1 MDILP
6 FVAEQNLNVELA
18 RLLANADLKAYGEVL
33 LSKHARPDIMLTF
46 NGVRVIIEGKKLG
59 GWDALIR
66 QCNDRL
72 ESDECDI
79 CVMVEYVR
87 IESNTVNPTQSD
99 IAEALRHGRF
109 NVGVRKISN
118 TLERWLGAERQEK
131 YEAERQEKYEDVDFH
146 RLAGII
152 YDAYT
157 ELVSED
163 ILKPAIDKIDD
174 AVTRFAEELVG
185 VGEANVERL
194 KEVLELGGGGS
205 EAESDRRKVLST
217 AALLLLDAMVFQEV
231 IGGVHSRIQTLGTIR
246 NSSDPKKELEDSW
259 RRIVREINY
268 IPIFNISTKVLE
280 TLPNTPSLNKALRR
294 LLDVAYDVAGSKA
307 LLKHDLFGRIY
318 HTLLLGKL
326 AKYHATYYTSIP
338 AARLLAELALAD
350 VDASEIPPKFSGE
363 PLQVV
368 DFACG
373 SGTLLSAAYKVIE
386 ERHRFSSPSPNIP
399 ELHRYLI
406 EEGLWGFDVLHHA
419 VHLAATTLS
428 MHNLHTVRR
437 ARLYVLP
444 LGVQGKERY
453 LGSLNFLRSGTFTS
467 LTTLEDTVQGGPKS
481 VSVSEETTESVELP
495 HFHICIMNPPFTRSV
510 GGNLL
515 FGALPEDVREKLQME
530 FSTVLRERKWEG
542 IGQAGLGAAFTLLA
556 DDYLKEGGVLALV
569 LPRAVLSGVSWAK
582 VRRALLEGYHLKYV
596 VTSYD
601 VEGGW
606 NFSENTELSEVL
618 LVAEKGREG
627 DCTLFINLLKKP
639 MSELQAKHVAHS
651 VLGIRD
657 CEGLDIES
665 NGSAPRQV
673 KLKVGKGEDV
683 LGEVYSAR
691 IADEPIG
698 AYNFFSQFELNKTQ
712 ILLFKHNILRLPTQ
726 GVVGSLKLVP
736 LEQAVKKVG
745 PDCHQVESTFTTSPS
760 GAYDAFWGHEPKVV
774 RGVAQMPNARLAPK
788 SGMEK
793 QAIALWEKS
802 GRLLIAERA
811 RLTTYRLLSIHVDKP
826 VLSNVWWPA
835 TAEDEE
841 AERAIVVWLNTTFGM
856 LGLLSVAEVTQ
867 GPWVK
872 FKKENLKRVPVPSAE
887 YKRALAAIFQKAKPF
902 ESLPE
907 EFRLAARGEGARVEL
922 DRAVLEALG
931 VDVKAEALTKLYEAL
946 AREPMLTPRPVRTH

>member
-18 RLLANADLKAYGEVL
+18 RLLASADLKAYGEVL

-46 NGVRVIIEGKKLG
+46 NGVRVIIEGKKSG

-72 ESDECDI
+72 ESNECDI

-87 IESNTVNPTQSD
+87 IESNTVNPTQVD
-99 IAEALRHGRF
+99 IAEALRLGRF
-109 NVGVRKISN
+109 NIGVRKISN
-118 TLERWLGAERQEK
+118 TLERWGLG
-131 YEAERQEKYEDVDFH
+131 AERQEKYEDVDFH

-163 ILKPAIDKIDD
+163 ILTPVIDRIDD
-174 AVTRFAEELVG
+174 AVTRFAGELVG

-205 EAESDRRKVLST
+205 GAGSDRGKVLST

-231 IGGVHSRIQTLGTIR
+231 IGGVHPQIQTLGTIR
-246 NSSDPKKELEDSW
+246 NSSDLKKELEDSW
-259 RRIVREINY
+259 RRIVREIDY
-268 IPIFNISTKVLE
+268 IPIFDISTSVLE
-280 TLPNTPSLNKALRR
+280 TLSNTPSLNKALRR
-294 LLDVAYDVAGSKA
+294 LLEVAYDVAGSKA

-350 VDASEIPPKFSGE
+350 VDASKIPPRFSGE

-386 ERHRFSSPSPNIP
+386 ERHRFSSSSPNIP

-444 LGVQGKERY
+444 LGVQGRERY
-453 LGSLNFLRSGTFTS
+453 LGSLNFLRSEKFTP
-467 LTTLEDTVQGGPKS
+467 LATLEDIVQGGPKS

-495 HFHICIMNPPFTRSV
+495 HFHVCIMNPPFTRSV

-515 FGALPEDVREKLQME
+515 FGALPEDVRDKLQME

-601 VEGGW
+601 AEEGW

-618 LVAEKGREG
+618 LVAKKGREG

-691 IADEPIG
+691 IGDEPIG

-726 GVVGSLKLVP
+726 GVVDSLKLVP
-736 LEQAVKKVG
+736 LEQVVKVG
-745 PDCHQVESTFTTSPS
+745 PDRNQVESTFTTSSS
-760 GAYDAFWGHEPKVV
+760 GAYDAFWGHEPKDM
-774 RGVAQMPNARLAPK
+774 REVAQRPNARLAPK

-811 RLTTYRLLSIHVDKP
+811 RLTTYRLLSVHVEKP

-841 AERAIVVWLNTTFGM
+841 AERAIAVWLNTTFGM

-867 GPWVK
+867 GPWVE

-922 DRAVLEALG
+922 DRAVLEAFG

-946 AREPMLTPRPVRTH
+946 VREPMLAPRPVRTR